1 MNSWEESKHPRDAD
15 GKFTDKGQGT
25 PAERKRLEEMGI
37 LSNKKV
43 SFEEELKHEE
53 VENSR
58 VLKNPK
64 EILEKKPKG
73 TDVNIATSKQMKRL
87 NELSNNEFSAAVA
100 DMNGELASSKT
111 QDILLKEFLREKG
124 YLGKPLVANKT
135 LFNQLVENGAQV
147 LYRGVPK
154 ENYNKELRDVNDVY
168 IGRGRTTNGLWFS
181 NDKNEAEGYAKGY
194 NAVRVILHPKA
205 KIAKISSL
213 DIDNFRFDE
222 EYEVAQLSV
231 DRRFDMMSK
240 GKAGAVSILYALKG
254 YDAIDTGHNHVV
266 ILNRTALIM
275 EGDDE

>member
-1 MNSWEESKHPRDAD
+1 MNNWEESKHPRDAE

-25 PAERKRLEEMGI
+25 PAERKRLEELGI

-43 SFEEELKHEE
+43 SIEEELKHEE

-64 EILEKKPKG
+64 EILEKKPKR
-73 TDVNIATSKQMKRL
+73 TDVNIATSKQMKSL
-87 NELSNNEFSAAVA
+87 NGLSNNEFSAVVA

-135 LFNQLVENGAQV
+135 LFNQLVENGAHV

-154 ENYNKELRDVNDVY
+154 ENYNKELRDANDVY

-181 NDKNEAEGYAKGY
+181 NDKNEAESYAKGY

-222 EYEVAQLSV
+222 EYEGTPLSV